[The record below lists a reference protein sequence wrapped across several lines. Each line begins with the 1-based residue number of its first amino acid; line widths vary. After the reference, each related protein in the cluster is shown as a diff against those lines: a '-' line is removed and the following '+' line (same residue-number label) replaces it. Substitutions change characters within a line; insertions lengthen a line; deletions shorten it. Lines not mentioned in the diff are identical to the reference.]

1 MQFDQLKRRE
11 FITLLGSAAAW
22 PFAARAREA
31 RKVHR
36 IGFLANDPKIATDA
50 TGAAFLEGLR
60 ENGLVEGDNIIIER
74 RFTQGRN
81 DRSPELVAELLQ
93 LHVELIAISGT
104 FGLLAAKRATTSIPV
119 VMLSA
124 IDPVGSGVIPS
135 LAHPGGN
142 ITGLTSHAS
151 LDISAKRLGPLKEAV
166 PGMSRVAVL
175 KHPDNEYELNQW
187 DVIERAAQALAV
199 TAEPVTVRSAVQFD
213 QAFATVRQLHP
224 DGLIATFNALN
235 LVYRKEIAQ
244 FAASERLPAMY
255 PFIENAEAGGL
266 MAYAHSRPELY
277 RRAATYVA
285 KILKGAKPSELPVE
299 QPTKF
304 ELVINLRAAK
314 AIGLEIPAMLLAR
327 ADEVIE

>member
-1 MQFDQLKRRE
+1 MKRRDV
-11 FITLLGSAAAW
+11 LRVLGGAAMSW
-22 PFAARAREA
+22 PVGARAQQA
-31 RKVHR
+31 GKVHR

-60 ENGLVEGDNIIIER
+60 ENGFVEGQNIIIER
-74 RFTQGRN
+74 RFTAGRN
-81 DRSPELVAELLQ
+81 DRAPELVAELRQ
-93 LHVELIAISGT
+93 LKVELIAVSGT
-104 FGLLAAKRATTSIPV
+104 AGTLAAKRATTSIPV
-119 VMLSA
+119 VMLNA

-151 LDISAKRLGPLKEAV
+151 LEISAKRLGLLKEAV
-166 PGMSRVAVL
+166 PSISRVAVL

-187 DVIERAAQALAV
+187 NVIERAAQALGI
-199 TAEPVTVRSAVQFD
+199 TAEPVTVRSAAQFEE
-213 QAFATVRQLHP
+213 AFATVRQSHP

-266 MAYAHSRPELY
+266 MAYGHNRPDLY
-277 RRAATYVA
+277 RRGASYVA
-285 KILKGAKPSELPVE
+285 KILNGARPADLPVE

-304 ELVINLRAAK
+304 ELVINLRTAK
-314 AIGLEIPAMLLAR
+314 AIGLEIPPMLLAR